1 MAKWQASKADM
12 SPRKNYIP
20 EIELEEITMCRRH
33 YYQGQALPI
42 NCVEC
47 RAEADQE
54 YRLEQPEKETSDD
67 E

>member
-33 YYQGQALPI
+33 HYQGQALTI

-47 RAEADQE
+47 RAEADQD
-54 YRLEQPEKETSDD
+54 YWLEQQEMDND